1 MKTPGKVEKKATAI
15 KKDVFNKTIVDLKSY
30 DLLSVGDEICLRMFV
45 DIDCGNTRWTG
56 ADSTVEA

>member
-1 MKTPGKVEKKATAI
+1 MIFNLITVKTPGKVEKKATAI

-45 DIDCGNTRWTG
+45 DIDCGNTR
-56 ADSTVEA
+56 